1 MIYELPHQ
9 LNILDI
15 SEDLHNE
22 ISSSGMIPPVMLSYS
37 LGSLISLKYL
47 ESHAASALILVNPIP
62 LIRNH
67 SELQKVLNISKDVI
81 QLKLNNSMNDSNPN
95 SINVSSTNPL
105 YHALSPEVN
114 PIETDIYINLERGE
128 SIECSLL
135 KAVLGHIQNYDL

>member
-67 SELQKVLNISKDVI
+67 SELQKVLNISKDI
-81 QLKLNNSMNDSNPN
+81 IPLDNSMNNNNPN

-114 PIETDIYINLERGE
+114 SMETDIYINLERGE
-128 SIECSLL
+128 SIEYSPL
-135 KAVLGHIQNYDL
+135 KAVCGHIQNYDL